1 MNNNVNLSIV
11 HKKHKNIPKSLKSF
25 IYESVGDHFYSE
37 IELHIDGM
45 PSIYIY
51 QPKTIVV
58 FVSIWICPLS

>member
-51 QPKTIVV
+51 INQR
-58 FVSIWICPLS
+58 LL